1 MRDFKLDKNGDVI
14 IDDGDIAMIS
24 DNEEI
29 SQRIAT
35 TLRTRLN
42 EFEPVDEPMGLTREN
57 ALGKAFNED
66 FLRED
71 IEDAITSQVD
81 ERISVQEI
89 NFDENEATRSL
100 AVDIKYTIPDS
111 DEVQTV
117 NANLGGDD

>member
-42 EFEPVDEPMGLTREN
+42 EFEPVDEPMGLIREN
-57 ALGKAFNED
+57 ALGKGYNQD
-66 FLRED
+66 FLQED
-71 IEDAITSQVD
+71 IEDAIGTQVD
-81 ERISVQEI
+81 ENIDVQEI
-89 NFDENEATRSL
+89 NFTKSDADRSL
-100 AVDIKYTIPDS
+100 SVEVKYMLPNGDVET
-111 DEVQTV
+111 VQT
-117 NANLGGDD
+117 NLGDDDQ

>member
-24 DNEEI
+24 GNEEI

-57 ALGKAFNED
+57 ALGKGYNQD
-66 FLRED
+66 FLQED
-71 IEDAITSQVD
+71 IEDAISTQVD
-81 ERISVQEI
+81 ENIDVQEI
-89 NFDENEATRSL
+89 NFTKSDADRSL
-100 AVDIKYTIPDS
+100 SVEVKYMLPNGDVET
-111 DEVQTV
+111 VQT
-117 NANLGGDD
+117 NLGDDDQ

>member
-57 ALGKAFNED
+57 ALGKGYNQD
-66 FLRED
+66 FLQED
-71 IEDAITSQVD
+71 IEDAISTQVD
-81 ERISVQEI
+81 ENIDVQEI
-89 NFDENEATRSL
+89 NFTKSDADRSL
-100 AVDIKYTIPDS
+100 SVEVKYMLPNGDVET
-111 DEVQTV
+111 VQT
-117 NANLGGDD
+117 NLGDDDQ

>member
-57 ALGKAFNED
+57 ALGKGYNQD
-66 FLRED
+66 FLQED
-71 IEDAITSQVD
+71 IEDAISTQVD
-81 ERISVQEI
+81 ENIDVQEI
-89 NFDENEATRSL
+89 NFTKSDADRSL
-100 AVDIKYTIPDS
+100 SVEAKYMLPNGDVET
-111 DEVQTV
+111 VQT
-117 NANLGGDD
+117 NLGDDDQ

>member
-57 ALGKAFNED
+57 ALGKGYNQD
-66 FLRED
+66 FLQED
-71 IEDAITSQVD
+71 IEDAISTQVD
-81 ERISVQEI
+81 EKIDVQEI
-89 NFDENEATRSL
+89 NFTKSDADRSL
-100 AVDIKYTIPDS
+100 SVEVKYMLPNGDVET
-111 DEVQTV
+111 VQT
-117 NANLGGDD
+117 NLGDDDQ

>member
-1 MRDFKLDKNGDVI
+1 MIDFKLDKNGDVI

-57 ALGKAFNED
+57 ALGKGYNQD
-66 FLRED
+66 FLQED
-71 IEDAITSQVD
+71 IEDAISTQVD
-81 ERISVQEI
+81 ENIDVQEI
-89 NFDENEATRSL
+89 NFTKSDADRSL
-100 AVDIKYTIPDS
+100 SVEVKYMLPNGDVET
-111 DEVQTV
+111 VQT
-117 NANLGGDD
+117 NLGDDDQ

>member
-57 ALGKAFNED
+57 ALGKGYNQD
-66 FLRED
+66 FLQED
-71 IEDAITSQVD
+71 IEDAISTQVD
-81 ERISVQEI
+81 ENIDVQEI
-89 NFDENEATRSL
+89 NFTKSDADRSL
-100 AVDIKYTIPDS
+100 SVEVKYMLTNGDV
-111 DEVQTV
+111 ETVQT
-117 NANLGGDD
+117 NLGDDDQ

>member
-57 ALGKAFNED
+57 ALGKGYNQD
-66 FLRED
+66 FLQED
-71 IEDAITSQVD
+71 IEDAISTQVD
-81 ERISVQEI
+81 ENIDVQEI
-89 NFDENEATRSL
+89 NFTKSDADRSL
-100 AVDIKYTIPDS
+100 SVEVKYMLPNGDVETA
-111 DEVQTV
+111 QT
-117 NANLGGDD
+117 NLGDDDQ

>member
-57 ALGKAFNED
+57 ALGKGYNQD
-66 FLRED
+66 FLQED
-71 IEDAITSQVD
+71 IEDAVSTQVD
-81 ERISVQEI
+81 ENIDVQEI
-89 NFDENEATRSL
+89 NFTKSDADRSL
-100 AVDIKYTIPDS
+100 SVEVKYMLPNGDVET
-111 DEVQTV
+111 VQT
-117 NANLGGDD
+117 NLGDDDQ

>member
-57 ALGKAFNED
+57 ALGKGYNQD
-66 FLRED
+66 FLQED
-71 IEDAITSQVD
+71 IEDAIRTQVD
-81 ERISVQEI
+81 ENIDVQEI
-89 NFDENEATRSL
+89 NFTKSDADRSL
-100 AVDIKYTIPDS
+100 SVEVKYMLPNGDVET
-111 DEVQTV
+111 VQT
-117 NANLGGDD
+117 NLGDDDQ

>member
-57 ALGKAFNED
+57 ALGKGYNQD
-66 FLRED
+66 FLQED
-71 IEDAITSQVD
+71 IEDAISTQVD
-81 ERISVQEI
+81 ENIDVQEI
-89 NFDENEATRSL
+89 NFTKSDADRGLSVE
-100 AVDIKYTIPDS
+100 VKYMLPNGDVET
-111 DEVQTV
+111 VQT
-117 NANLGGDD
+117 NLGDDDQ

>member
-14 IDDGDIAMIS
+14 IDDGDITMIS

-57 ALGKAFNED
+57 ALGKGYNQD
-66 FLRED
+66 FLQED
-71 IEDAITSQVD
+71 IEDAISTQVD
-81 ERISVQEI
+81 ENIDVQEI
-89 NFDENEATRSL
+89 NFTKSDADRSL
-100 AVDIKYTIPDS
+100 SVEVKYMLPNGDVET
-111 DEVQTV
+111 VQT
-117 NANLGGDD
+117 NLGDDDQ

>member
-14 IDDGDIAMIS
+14 IEDGDISMTS

-57 ALGKAFNED
+57 ALGKGYNQD
-66 FLRED
+66 FLQED
-71 IEDAITSQVD
+71 IEDAISTQVD
-81 ERISVQEI
+81 ENIDVQEI
-89 NFDENEATRSL
+89 NFTKSDADRSL
-100 AVDIKYTIPDS
+100 SVEVKYMLPNGDVET
-111 DEVQTV
+111 VQT
-117 NANLGGDD
+117 NLGDDE

>member
-57 ALGKAFNED
+57 ALGKGYNQD
-66 FLRED
+66 FLQED
-71 IEDAITSQVD
+71 IEDAISTQVD
-81 ERISVQEI
+81 KNIDVQEI
-89 NFDENEATRSL
+89 NFTKSDADRSL
-100 AVDIKYTIPDS
+100 SVEVKYMLPNGDVET
-111 DEVQTV
+111 VQT
-117 NANLGGDD
+117 NLGDDDQ

>member
-1 MRDFKLDKNGDVI
+1 MRDFKLNKNGDVI

-57 ALGKAFNED
+57 ALGKGYNQD
-66 FLRED
+66 FLQED
-71 IEDAITSQVD
+71 IEDAISTQVD
-81 ERISVQEI
+81 ENIDVQEI
-89 NFDENEATRSL
+89 NFTKSDADRSL
-100 AVDIKYTIPDS
+100 SVEVKYMLPNGDVKT
-111 DEVQTV
+111 VQT
-117 NANLGGDD
+117 NLGDDDQ